1 MSALRVKLCGVRNV
15 RDALLCAEA
24 GADEIGVVFAPRSR
38 RCVTP
43 DTARDIRTALPQHVP
58 LVGVFQDATLADALA
73 IARAVG
79 LAAVQFHGRLPA
91 PEGPLPLYAALQV
104 VDGDAAL
111 ARLTGLTGFRRVLL
125 DGPAGGGGGVTFAW
139 SLARKARPH
148 FAAEVFVAGGLTPDN
163 VAEAIHAAHPDGVD
177 VSSGI
182 EARDGFKDADRVR
195 AFVQAAR
202 SAAAEAA

>member
-43 DTARDIRTALPQHVP
+43 DTARDIRTNLPQHVP
-58 LVGVFQDATLADALA
+58 LVGVFQDATLAEALA
-73 IARAVG
+73 IARAVD
-79 LAAVQFHGRLPA
+79 LAAVQLHGRLPA
-91 PEGPLPLYAALQV
+91 PEGALPLYAALQI
-104 VDGDAAL
+104 DGDAAL
-111 ARLTGLTGFRRVLL
+111 ARLTALTGFRRVLL

-139 SLARKARPH
+139 SLARKARAH

-163 VAEAIHAAHPDGVD
+163 VAEAIRAAHPDGVD

-182 EARDGFKDADRVR
+182 EANDGFKDAGRVR